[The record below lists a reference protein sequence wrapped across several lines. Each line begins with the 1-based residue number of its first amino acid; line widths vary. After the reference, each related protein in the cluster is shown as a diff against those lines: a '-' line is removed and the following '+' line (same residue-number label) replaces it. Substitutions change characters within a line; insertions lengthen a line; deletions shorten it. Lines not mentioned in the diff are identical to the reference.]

1 MSDNLLRDILREYD
15 EYRLNEEQALKE
27 RESEVMR
34 SIPEFARFRNAFVST
49 LAEKARLLIQ
59 NPNESEP
66 PEHNMDTYR
75 QREVELLKQHG
86 YPTDYLIPRFR
97 CTLCKDTGFT
107 GELVRERCNCLVQ
120 QLIERTYRLS
130 DITGLE
136 KENFDTFDADVFP
149 DVPLRE
155 GSMTQREYMRQLKT
169 VLAEYQSVYPD
180 NPKRN
185 LLFTGK
191 TGLGKTFLL
200 NCLAK
205 SILDRGHTVL
215 KVTSYNLFEHLFRNA
230 MENSREAHILK
241 DRIFSVDTLIIDD
254 LGTETKRNNFTA
266 EELFNILNERYL
278 QHQHTFLS
286 TNLTLAD
293 LKECYSDRVTSR
305 LFDTQ
310 STMIIRF
317 SGQDIRLKHKNV
329 ST

>member
-34 SIPEFARFRNAFVST
+34 SIPEFACFRNAFVST
-49 LAEKARLLIQ
+49 LAKKARLLIQ
-59 NPNESEP
+59 NSNESEL

-75 QREVELLKQHG
+75 QREVTLLKQHG
-86 YPTDYLIPRFR
+86 YPIDYLIPRFR

-149 DVPLRE
+149 NVPLRA
-155 GSMTQREYMRQLKT
+155 GSMTQREYMQQLKT
-169 VLAEYQSVYPD
+169 VLAEYQSAYPD
-180 NPKRN
+180 NPKKN
-185 LLFTGK
+185 MLFTGK

-205 SILDRGHTVL
+205 SILDKGHTVL

-230 MENSREAHILK
+230 IHNSEESHMLK
-241 DRIFSVDTLIIDD
+241 DRIFRVDTLIIDD

-278 QHQHTFLS
+278 QRQHTFLS

-310 STMIIRF
+310 NTMIIRF
-317 SGQDIRLKHKNV
+317 SGQDIRLKQKNP